1 MDPCNC
7 CAKLKSIVEIHA
19 PVLIIAWTCPT
30 GGIITITMGGSEG
43 EAIHFC
49 RLSRSEELKLYREK
63 KRVTLEKGRAEKTP
77 PFL

>member
-30 GGIITITMGGSEG
+30 GGIITITMGGG
-43 EAIHFC
+43 FWVKT
-49 RLSRSEELKLYREK
+49 RLSIFSDFLGVKNYSYIEK
-63 KRVTLEKGRAEKTP
+63 KRE
-77 PFL
+77 

>member
-1 MDPCNC
+1 
-7 CAKLKSIVEIHA
+7 
-19 PVLIIAWTCPT
+19 
-30 GGIITITMGGSEG
+30 MGGSEG